1 MPIKATQINFLN
13 DKVMKQE
20 FKKVCAV
27 MAIPKFKG
35 QPGHKTNSR
44 RRVTTTWRVLFDSGS
59 DGDLLFLKAG
69 TARKSNIL
77 YTRRHSPQSWETSN
91 GIFLTEKVARDL
103 ELTFPMFSHS
113 KRIRIDPD
121 IIEYNDEQSS
131 PMFDLIIGTETMHKL
146 GVKLDFS
153 ELQLTVDQITLP
165 MLHIKDL
172 QSKQARQQM
181 YTDSEPLSTQDDLKR
196 VTRILDSTYEKANL
210 EEVVKDNCAHLSDDQ
225 RHKLLELLETYEE
238 LFDGTLGDFQTEPVS
253 FELKEGAKPWHGR
266 AYPVPHIHLQ
276 TLKKEVERLCKIGVL
291 EWQPA
296 SEWASPTFIIAKK
309 QGTVDGFFSGMVTFV
324 TFSVLI
330 P

>member
-1 MPIKATQINFLN
+1 MCVTKVTSSINCEDDDLSELIDNRKTKHPKLSDYDKAAQSKIKSSVYYNSHTASATHTMPIKVTQINFLN

-35 QPGHKTNSR
+35 QHGHKTNSR

-113 KRIRIDPD
+113 KRIRIAPD
-121 IIEYNDEQSS
+121 IIEYNDEKNS
-131 PMFDLIIGTETMHKL
+131 PMFDLIMGTETMQSL

-153 ELQLTVDQITLP
+153 
-165 MLHIKDL
+165 
-172 QSKQARQQM
+172 
-181 YTDSEPLSTQDDLKR
+181 
-196 VTRILDSTYEKANL
+196 
-210 EEVVKDNCAHLSDDQ
+210 
-225 RHKLLELLETYEE
+225 
-238 LFDGTLGDFQTEPVS
+238 VS
-253 FELKEGAKPWHGR
+253 
-266 AYPVPHIHLQ
+266 Y
-276 TLKKEVERLCKIGVL
+276 
-291 EWQPA
+291 
-296 SEWASPTFIIAKK
+296 S
-309 QGTVDGFFSGMVTFV
+309 
-324 TFSVLI
+324 
-330 P
+330 